1 MGFLFREK
9 TGLMGLG
16 FIVLVCIPILL
27 SMSINLHEIGLP
39 RLIFMVPLQVM
50 YDATGVRLHAEVR
63 SYIAISV
70 LCYLHFSNK

>member
-1 MGFLFREK
+1 MGVWFREE

-63 SYIAISV
+63 SYIAISG